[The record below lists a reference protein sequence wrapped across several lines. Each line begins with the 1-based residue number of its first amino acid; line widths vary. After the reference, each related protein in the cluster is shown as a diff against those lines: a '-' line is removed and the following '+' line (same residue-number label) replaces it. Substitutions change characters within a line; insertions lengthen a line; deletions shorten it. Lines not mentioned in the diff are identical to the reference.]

1 MSHDFEGKIIVIK
14 GKNFFHDFEKNK
26 NENILSPATFFTQNT
41 DFNLR
46 YDRRSVIAVII
57 AI

>member
-1 MSHDFEGKIIVIK
+1 MTLKEKWVIK

-26 NENILSPATFFTQNT
+26 NENILSPATFLHKNT

-46 YDRRSVIAVII
+46 YDRRSVILVVI